1 MIWVEILSR
10 HRDVATRLRVAG
22 PEARIGRGYDNDVVV
37 DDPYVAA
44 QHLRIFRDDAGQ
56 LVAEDV
62 GSANGMFLDRGKD
75 RLGRI
80 VIDGVRP
87 IRIGQTLLRIR
98 ESTHEVEGER
108 LVPTERGQRRIAL
121 AVALGALILGA
132 DALKMWLTETAEPR
146 ISNYVTGLLV
156 VAATAVAWVGI
167 WALLARIFAGHA
179 RFLNNLLIALAG
191 FLVFTFYN
199 EFVQYLGFGWT
210 WSIPASYEYVA
221 VWLILGIT
229 CFLHLREVGSTHLW
243 PKALI
248 VAALLVIAIAVQTIQ
263 RSEAFS
269 VSGRQ
274 GIAQV
279 LMPPAFRAV
288 RLQDQDSFFG
298 EIANLKA
305 KLDSDR
311 AQAARLGDSGR
322 F

>member
-10 HRDVATRLRVAG
+10 HRDVASRLRIAG

-44 QHLRIFRDDAGQ
+44 RHLRIFRDDAGR

-75 RLGRI
+75 RLERI
-80 VIDGVRP
+80 VVDGKQP
-87 IRIGQTLLRIR
+87 IRIGQTFLRIR
-98 ESTHEVEGER
+98 ESTHEVERER
-108 LVPTERGQRRIAL
+108 VVPVERGQRRIAL

-132 DALKMWLTETAEPR
+132 DALKQWLTETGEPR

-156 VAATAVAWVGI
+156 VAATAVGWVGI
-167 WALLARIFAGHA
+167 WALLARIFSGHA
-179 RFLNNLLIALAG
+179 RFLNNLLIALTG
-191 FLVFTFYN
+191 ILVFSFYN
-199 EFVQYLGFGWT
+199 EFAQYLGFAWT

-221 VWLILGIT
+221 AWLILGMI

-243 PKALI
+243 PKGLI
-248 VAALLVIAIAVQTIQ
+248 VTALLVVAIAVQTIQ

-269 VSGRQ
+269 ASGRQ
-274 GIAQV
+274 GIAHV

-288 RLQDQDSFFG
+288 RLQDPDGFFS

-305 KLDSDR
+305 TLDSDR
-311 AQAARLGDSGR
+311 AKAGPDDSGR

>member
-10 HRDVATRLRVAG
+10 HRDVASRLRIAG
-22 PEARIGRGYDNDVVV
+22 PEVRIGRGYDNDVVV

-44 QHLRIFRDDAGQ
+44 RHLRIFRDDAGR

-75 RLGRI
+75 RLERI
-80 VIDGVRP
+80 VVDGKQP
-87 IRIGQTLLRIR
+87 IRIGQTFLRIR
-98 ESTHEVEGER
+98 ESTHEVERER
-108 LVPTERGQRRIAL
+108 VVPVERGQRRIAL
-121 AVALGALILGA
+121 AVALGVLILGS
-132 DALKMWLTETAEPR
+132 DALKQWLTETGEPR

-167 WALLARIFAGHA
+167 WALLARIFSGHA
-179 RFLNNLLIALAG
+179 RFLNNLLIALTG
-191 FLVFTFYN
+191 ILVFSFYN
-199 EFVQYLGFGWT
+199 EFAQYLGFAWT

-221 VWLILGIT
+221 AWLILGTI

-243 PKALI
+243 PKGLI
-248 VAALLVIAIAVQTIQ
+248 VTALLVVAIAVQTIQ

-269 VSGRQ
+269 ASGRQ
-274 GIAQV
+274 GITQV

-288 RLQDQDSFFG
+288 RLQDPDGFFS

-305 KLDSDR
+305 TLDSDR
-311 AQAARLGDSGR
+311 AKAGPDDSGR

>member
-10 HRDVATRLRVAG
+10 HRDVASRLRIAG

-44 QHLRIFRDDAGQ
+44 RHLRIFRDDAGR

-75 RLGRI
+75 RLERI
-80 VIDGVRP
+80 ILDGKLP
-87 IRIGQTLLRIR
+87 IRIGQTFLRIR
-98 ESTHEVEGER
+98 ESTHEVERER
-108 LVPTERGQRRIAL
+108 VVPVERGQRRIAL
-121 AVALGALILGA
+121 AAALGVLILGA
-132 DALKMWLTETAEPR
+132 DALKQWLTETGEPR

-156 VAATAVAWVGI
+156 VAATAVGWVGI
-167 WALLARIFAGHA
+167 WALLARIFSGHA
-179 RFLNNLLIALAG
+179 RFLNNLLIALTG
-191 FLVFTFYN
+191 ILVFSFYN
-199 EFVQYLGFGWT
+199 EFAQYLGFAWT
-210 WSIPASYEYVA
+210 WSIPASYEYVVA
-221 VWLILGIT
+221 WLILGMT
-229 CFLHLREVGSTHLW
+229 CFMHLREVGSTHLW
-243 PKALI
+243 PKGLI
-248 VAALLVIAIAVQTIQ
+248 VTALLVVAIAVQTIQ

-269 VSGRQ
+269 ASGRQ

-288 RLQDQDSFFG
+288 RLQDPDGFFS

-305 KLDSDR
+305 TLDSDR
-311 AQAARLGDSGR
+311 AKAGPDDSGR